1 MRRIGYCVLFVL
13 MLLAG
18 HANSDPP
25 AALRRGVNITN
36 WFRFPPSRDPAALRA
51 YLDDMAISQFI
62 QTGFTFVRLAV
73 QSDLLSETEPLRDAV
88 GRLERQGLAVVV
100 ALFPHGWQA
109 ETAPERLLATWRT
122 LAPLL
127 RGFDPSRTFPETVN
141 EPVFADAPEDW
152 TKLQH
157 EVLAVIRS
165 ALPLNTVI
173 LTGADWG
180 SVHGLLALPPDPDP
194 NVVYSIHYYEP
205 AELTALGA
213 YRLGLD
219 RRAMARLPF
228 PAADSA
234 TCEKAAAITEDAMTI
249 GLIRFYCT
257 LHWDATKIAARIA
270 QVGTWAARNHVDVIA
285 GEFGASRE
293 LNRESRVAWLT
304 AVRDACE
311 QQGLGWALWGYD
323 DSMGFAAKPPAAS
336 RLDPVVLRALGLSES
351 PPDK

>member
-13 MLLAG
+13 MLFAW
-18 HANSDPP
+18 HANADPP

-36 WFRFPPSRDPAALRA
+36 WFRFPPNRDPAVLRA
-51 YLDDMAISQFI
+51 YLDDAAISRIRQA
-62 QTGFTFVRLAV
+62 GFTFVRLAV

-100 ALFPHGWQA
+100 ALFPHGWQP
-109 ETAPERLLATWRT
+109 ETAPERLLAAWRS

-127 RGFDPSRTFPETVN
+127 RSFDPARTFPETLN

-152 TKLQH
+152 PRLQR
-157 EVLAVIRS
+157 EVLAAIRS

-180 SVHGLLALPPDPDP
+180 SVGGLLALSPDPDP
-194 NVVYSIHYYEP
+194 NVVYSFHYYEP

-219 RRAMARLPF
+219 RTAMARLPF
-228 PAADSA
+228 PAADPA
-234 TCEKAAAITEDAMTI
+234 TCEKAAAVTEDTMTI
-249 GLIRFYCT
+249 GLIRFYCA
-257 LHWDATKIAARIA
+257 LHWDANKIAARIA
-270 QVGTWAARNHVDVIA
+270 QVGTWAARNHVAVIA

-293 LNRESRVAWLT
+293 LNRESRAAWLA

-311 QQGLGWALWGYD
+311 QHGLGWALWGYD
-323 DSMGFAAKPPAAS
+323 DSMGFAAKPAAAS
-336 RLDPVVLRALGLSES
+336 GLDPVVLRALGLSES
-351 PPDK
+351 QPAK